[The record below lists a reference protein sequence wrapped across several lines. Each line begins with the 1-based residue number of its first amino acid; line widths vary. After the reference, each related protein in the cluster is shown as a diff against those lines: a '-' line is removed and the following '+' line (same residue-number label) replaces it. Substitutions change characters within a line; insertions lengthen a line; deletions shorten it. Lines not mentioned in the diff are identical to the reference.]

1 MNTPLNPVR
10 RALAN
15 GLMAGLLA
23 VSSLAAVPA
32 SAGDTQQHASN
43 DCYAIGL
50 AEASRRGG
58 TLGRATPETRGG
70 QRVCVI
76 VILKPARDGRRP
88 VREEVVVP
96 AG

>member
-1 MNTPLNPVR
+1 MNTPLNHMR
-10 RALAN
+10 RTLAN

-23 VSSLAAVPA
+23 VSSLTAVPA
-32 SAGDTQQHASN
+32 SADGIQQYAAN
-43 DCYAIGL
+43 DCYAVGL
-50 AEASRRGG
+50 EEASRRGG
-58 TLGRATPETRGG
+58 TLGRATPEVRGG

-76 VILKPARDGRRP
+76 VILKPARDGQRP